1 MKNLQL
7 IVNIV
12 LLVAVGVLF
21 ILLYSGKNS
30 GNTSGNESGSMLT
43 QEGQIY
49 YVEIDS
55 VIANYDMATD
65 LAAELEKSF
74 QTSDTEFA
82 NRQAAY
88 QREVT
93 NYQDRYNRGLITR
106 SEATTIEE
114 QLYTKQQELLNL
126 QQTLSDELAEK
137 QSVMNRQLIDAIMQY
152 LDNSS
157 SQFNYKY
164 VLGATFGGNVLYAHD
179 SLDITDQVI
188 EGLNTQYRESLK
200 TSR

>member
-7 IVNIV
+7 IVNVV

-21 ILLYSGKNS
+21 VLLYSGKNS
-30 GNTSGNESGSMLT
+30 GSGSNNEANSVMA
-43 QEGQIY
+43 EDSQIY

-88 QREVT
+88 QREV
-93 NYQDRYNRGLITR
+93 NDYQDRYNRGLITR
-106 SEATTIEE
+106 SQATTIEE

-126 QQTLSDELAEK
+126 QQTLSDDLAEK
-137 QSVMNRQLIDAIMQY
+137 QSVMNRQLIDAIMKY

-157 SQFNYKY
+157 SRFNCKY
-164 VLGATFGGNVLYAHD
+164 ILGATFGGNVLYAND

-188 EGLNTQYRESLK
+188 EGLNAEYRESLK
-200 TSR
+200 NSR

>member
-30 GNTSGNESGSMLT
+30 GNTSKNESGAVVT

-157 SQFNYKY
+157 DQFNYKY
-164 VLGATFGGNVLYAHD
+164 VLGATFGGNVLYAMTASI
-179 SLDITDQVI
+179 SLI
-188 EGLNTQYRESLK
+188 R
-200 TSR
+200 

>member
-7 IVNIV
+7 VVNIV

-21 ILLYSGKNS
+21 VLLYSGKKS
-30 GNTSGNESGSMLT
+30 GNQAGNAAGAIAASD
-43 QEGQIY
+43 GQIF

-93 NYQDRYNRGLITR
+93 DYQDRYNRGLITR

-114 QLYTKQQELLNL
+114 QLYTKQQDLLTL
-126 QQTLSDELAEK
+126 QQTLSNDLAEK
-137 QSVMNRQLIDAIMQY
+137 QEVMNRQLIDAIMKY
-152 LDNSS
+152 LDTNSS
-157 SQFNYKY
+157 QYNYRY
-164 VLGATFGGNVLYAHD
+164 VLGATFGGNVLYAND
-179 SLDITDQVI
+179 SLDITTQVI
-188 EGLNTQYRESLK
+188 EGLNEEYQENLK
-200 TSR
+200 NSR